1 MKKFSENLL
10 ELNSLYENHKDI
22 NIYLMKFITQNK
34 KEWEH
39 TLKVLCKINNQSYYG
54 KIKEILE
61 KSGFTNLNEDKIRLY
76 IRRAK

>member
-1 MKKFSENLL
+1 MKNFSDNLL
-10 ELNSLYENHKDI
+10 ELDSIYEKHKDI
-22 NIYLMKFITQNK
+22 NIHLMEFISKNK

-61 KSGFTNLNEDKIRLY
+61 KSGFTNLTEDKIRV
-76 IRRAK
+76 K